1 MNQVREELMHYGVL
15 GMKWGNRRQRT
26 VYKTPKAQDLIF
38 RKRASQNIERR
49 IQEKGM
55 SRTASV
61 SIETAKGLVLTAL
74 LYYGSRKLG
83 SFIGSKMVDRGKSI
97 VDDSII
103 QDVQIFSKA
112 LGRMLTPSEILER
125 GL

>member
-1 MNQVREELMHYGVL
+1 MEKELYHHGVL
-15 GMKWGNRRQRT
+15 GMKWGVRRQRI
-26 VYKTPKAQDLIF
+26 VYKTPKVQDLIF

-61 SIETAKGLVLTAL
+61 SIETAKGLVLSVL

-83 SFIGSKMVDRGKSI
+83 SLIGSTMVGRGKSV
-97 VDDSII
+97 VDDSMI
-103 QDVQIFSKA
+103 QDVQIFSNA

>member
-1 MNQVREELMHYGVL
+1 MEKELYHHGVL
-15 GMKWGNRRQRT
+15 GMKWGNRRQRI
-26 VYKTPKAQDLIF
+26 VYKTPKVQDLIF
-38 RKRASQNIERR
+38 RKSASQNIERR

-61 SIETAKGLVLTAL
+61 SIETAKGLVLSVL

-83 SFIGSKMVDRGKSI
+83 SLIGSTMVDRGKSV
-97 VDDSII
+97 VDASMV
-103 QDVQIFSKA
+103 QDVQIFSNA

>member
-1 MNQVREELMHYGVL
+1 MNTVQDELMHYGVL
-15 GMKWGNRRQRT
+15 GMKWGNRRQRI

-61 SIETAKGLVLTAL
+61 SIETAKGLVLSVL
-74 LYYGSRKLG
+74 LYYGSRELG
-83 SFIGSKMVDRGKSI
+83 SLIGSKMVGRGKSI
-97 VDDSII
+97 VDDSMI

>member
-1 MNQVREELMHYGVL
+1 MEKELYHHGIV
-15 GMKWGNRRQRT
+15 GMKWGVRRQRI
-26 VYKTPKAQDLIF
+26 VYKTPKVQDLIF
-38 RKRASQNIERR
+38 RKSASQNIERR

-61 SIETAKGLVLTAL
+61 SIETAKGLVLSVL
-74 LYYGSRKLG
+74 LYYGARKLG
-83 SFIGSKMVDRGKSI
+83 SLIGSKMAGRGKSV
-97 VDDSII
+97 VDASMI
-103 QDVQIFSKA
+103 QDVQIFSNA